1 MFIILIHDSFFGY
14 QVVND
19 YLGLPKRFEAESEC
33 IDYCQEKGI
42 EVYQAIEVTI

>member
-19 YLGLPKRFEAESEC
+19 YLGLPKRFEAESEV

-42 EVYQAIEVTI
+42 DVFQAVEILI